1 MNKTEDR
8 SSFDKTIDNS
18 INIRKSRKS
27 IPKNINK
34 SLGRTKSKNTYK
46 QDDKKHKNNK
56 KKENIKDNK
65 RENKPKQSNQ
75 RTKNNKNEKPLK
87 IIPLG
92 GLDEIGKNITVFE
105 YEDEI
110 IIVDSGIGFPEE
122 DMLGIDIV
130 IPDFTYLAKN
140 HNKIKGLLITHG
152 HEDHIGSVPYLLK
165 DINVPVYAPRFAVGL
180 IQNKIQEHKIDG
192 AVVNEIKAGDK
203 LKLGKYFEIEFIH
216 SSHSIRDAL
225 MFAIKTPV
233 GVVVHTGDFKVEF
246 SPVNG
251 MAMDIGKMAEIGN
264 KGVLALLSDST
275 NSEVP
280 GFTISERYIG
290 KAFEEIFEG
299 ETRRILVATF
309 SSHVDRVQQIINV
322 AVKSKRK
329 VSISGRSMS
338 NMVHTARK
346 LGYLNV
352 PDETFID
359 LDNIDNYPDDE
370 VVVITTGSQGETM
383 SALSRMATG
392 QHKKIKVGS
401 NDLVVISAD
410 PIPGNEVN
418 VSNIINLLMKS
429 GAEVINSSQEK
440 LHVSGHACQE
450 EQKLILSLFR
460 PKFFLPIHG
469 EYRQLVAHKETAMM
483 LGMDNKNI
491 AIMKNGHIIELTK
504 NSMKESGTVQ
514 HGKVFVDGLGV
525 GDVGNVVL
533 RDRQHLSQ
541 DGLVIIVVTMDS
553 TSGELVAGPDIV
565 SRGFVYIKE
574 SEELLDELKKRVLDT
589 IHETD
594 SRDWTTL
601 KGSIRSSV
609 LKFVYKKTERNPM
622 VLPIIVEV

>member
-1 MNKTEDR
+1 
-8 SSFDKTIDNS
+8 
-18 INIRKSRKS
+18 
-27 IPKNINK
+27 
-34 SLGRTKSKNTYK
+34 
-46 QDDKKHKNNK
+46 
-56 KKENIKDNK
+56 
-65 RENKPKQSNQ
+65 
-75 RTKNNKNEKPLK
+75 
-87 IIPLG
+87 
-92 GLDEIGKNITVFE
+92 
-105 YEDEI
+105 
-110 IIVDSGIGFPEE
+110 
-122 DMLGIDIV
+122 
-130 IPDFTYLAKN
+130 
-140 HNKIKGLLITHG
+140 
-152 HEDHIGSVPYLLK
+152 
-165 DINVPVYAPRFAVGL
+165 
-180 IQNKIQEHKIDG
+180 
-192 AVVNEIKAGDK
+192 
-203 LKLGKYFEIEFIH
+203 
-216 SSHSIRDAL
+216 
-225 MFAIKTPV
+225 
-233 GVVVHTGDFKVEF
+233 
-246 SPVNG
+246 
-251 MAMDIGKMAEIGN
+251 
-264 KGVLALLSDST
+264 
-275 NSEVP
+275 
-280 GFTISERYIG
+280 
-290 KAFEEIFEG
+290 
-299 ETRRILVATF
+299 
-309 SSHVDRVQQIINV
+309 
-322 AVKSKRK
+322 
-329 VSISGRSMS
+329 MS

-491 AIMKNGHIIELTK
+491 VIMKNGHIIELTK